1 MNDHSTPRM
10 RTLQDVAL
18 RLPQLY
24 SESSSKAYSAAF
36 NRVEKLTGQRL
47 AHLPADEVAWAD
59 LSARIVWAGQFKGRT
74 QQAAERAFESWRGKI
89 NAAIKR
95 AKAHVEGPEDSHP
108 DATQAWDLIQAYVKD
123 AENTFD
129 ADGNRI
135 LPNMASLSISNLRA
149 RLKNH
154 LPADLTREI
163 AEQTLLGLPADKVAT
178 FRRSIRFFDRLIT
191 ERDKHSPI
199 ATLLPA
205 EPLGPLLTLRDAPIL
220 WTAFPVSFQTSLER
234 MIQIAIRGHA
244 PRHDPLAERLGAD
257 PLAAKRAARK
267 NRRKPVRNAKVATK
281 GYKAALSWLARHGYE
296 CREEI
301 YGLNDVRDLLT
312 AETIDRAVARY
323 VARTEKDPAL
333 MGVQAT
339 SSLSTYLTT
348 LATLARTNQL
358 DEMILHAIEDGRWD
372 SETYSPYANEMSA
385 VREAFVK
392 TLDRDPEIVRV
403 ILQGP
408 RILMQEAQRDLKK
421 WDQLSY
427 HDRSQA
433 LHLAMASA
441 MLALQ
446 LARPL
451 RTKNINQLTIAGP
464 APDLSAPRGKNSQ
477 AWLDIRRDQV
487 KNRRSIESPLPR
499 ATWRLLSFWIDQG
512 RPRWLE
518 MHADPA
524 APQEDIYLFPGANGA
539 DPISRQTL
547 NSTWN
552 RGIARLGLTGM
563 TPHMM
568 RHVAATIFLARHPGQ
583 YGTVAD
589 LLGDRPETVEAFYA
603 RGAGHAAARLFAEVL
618 EELDPSLKL
627 NRRGR

>member
-1 MNDHSTPRM
+1 MNDHSKPPI

-24 SESSSKAYSAAF
+24 SESSAKAYSAAF

-47 AHLPADEVAWAD
+47 AHLPADETAWAD
-59 LSARIVWAGQFKGRT
+59 LSAGIVWAGQFKGRT
-74 QQAAERAFESWRGKI
+74 QQAAERAFEAWRGKI
-89 NAAIKR
+89 SAAIKR
-95 AKAHVEGPEDSHP
+95 AKAQVEGPEDSHP
-108 DATQAWDLIQAYVKD
+108 DAAQAWDLIHRYVKEV
-123 AENTFD
+123 ENSFD
-129 ADGNRI
+129 ADGNRL

-149 RLKNH
+149 RLKSH
-154 LPADLTREI
+154 LPEKLTPEI
-163 AEQTLLGLPADKVAT
+163 AEQTLLGLPAGKAAT
-178 FRRSIRFFDRLIT
+178 FRRSIRFFDRLIAN
-191 ERDKHSPI
+191 RDKHGPI

-205 EPLGPLLTLRDAPIL
+205 EPLGPLRTLRDAPIV
-220 WTAFPVSFQTSLER
+220 WTALSEDFQASLER
-234 MIQIAIRGHA
+234 MIKIAIRGHT
-244 PRHDPLAERLGAD
+244 PRHDPLAEQLGAD
-257 PLAAKRAARK
+257 PLAARRAARK
-267 NRRKPVRNAKVATK
+267 NRRKPVRNADVATK
-281 GYKAALSWLARHGYE
+281 SYKAALSWLARHGYE
-296 CREEI
+296 CREEV
-301 YGLNDVRDLLT
+301 YALNDVRDLLT
-312 AETIDRAVARY
+312 AESIDRATARY
-323 VARTEKDPAL
+323 VARTKDDPAL
-333 MGVQAT
+333 MKVQET
-339 SSLSTYLTT
+339 SSLSTYLTM

-358 DEMILHAIEDGRWD
+358 DETVLHAIEDARWD

-408 RILMQEAQRDLKK
+408 RTLMQEAQRELKK
-421 WDQLSY
+421 WHQLSS
-427 HDRSQA
+427 HARSQA
-433 LHLAMASA
+433 LHLAMAAA

-464 APDLSAPRGKNSQ
+464 TPELSAPRGKDTQ

-487 KNRRSIESPLPR
+487 KNRRTLESPLPH
-499 ATWRLLSFWIDQG
+499 ATWKVLCFWIDQG

-518 MHADPA
+518 MHADQA
-524 APQEDIYLFPGANGA
+524 APQEDIYLFPGANGP
-539 DPISRQTL
+539 DPFCRQTL

-568 RHVAATIFLARHPGQ
+568 RHVAATIYLARHPGQ

-627 NRRGR
+627 NRRAR